1 MKIAK
6 KYRPELVVS
15 KGKEPNPLL
24 TDPYLD
30 VKEDRLIATDG
41 HCLVSLPVETDKSER
56 SRYLACNLIKAGTDG
71 WPDRLVIWAPGR
83 HFWIEFKTPTGRLTT
98 AQKVRIPR
106 LMARGEEIYVVTS
119 ASEALALLAGRT

>member
-1 MKIAK
+1 MARESHI
-6 KYRPELVVS
+6 
-15 KGKEPNPLL
+15 
-24 TDPYLD
+24 
-30 VKEDRLIATDG
+30 
-41 HCLVSLPVETDKSER
+41 ER
-56 SRYLACNLIKAGTDG
+56 SACRLLQQAGCLTPKAGTDG